1 MECGW
6 LEMGVDT
13 PPLWILGEGRG
24 MRKYHRRMDE
34 QQRAD
39 IEAVIE
45 QLGAGDGFDAVEQR
59 MAEVAPQLTG
69 LLDDALRAGGWFDD
83 SHEAQVLRTATMPD
97 PDARIAELRN
107 FVIEQTRLGM
117 LVGVAV
123 GWELAERLEARRS
136 ES

>member
-1 MECGW
+1 
-6 LEMGVDT
+6 
-13 PPLWILGEGRG
+13 